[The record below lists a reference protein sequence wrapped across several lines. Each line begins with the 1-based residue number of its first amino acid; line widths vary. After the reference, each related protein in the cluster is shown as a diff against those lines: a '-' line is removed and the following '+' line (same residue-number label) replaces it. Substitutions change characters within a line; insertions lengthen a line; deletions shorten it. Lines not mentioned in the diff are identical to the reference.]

1 MSNARIDTNL
11 SETNEPSEL
20 NEALAKLEEEAKR
33 LSKLIGQAKRSGE
46 DASELIAA
54 KKSLHQ
60 DKIEPLKKQIA
71 ETVSKKASAQTI
83 AQKQIEQL
91 KPPAPYKNPTH
102 LISSDSLAL
111 SLVDLTDKGR
121 DGGHESNNDSSATLK
136 QRWDTYIAA
145 HPSGNIYYEWRF
157 LEAISRIFGHKI
169 KLLTA
174 TEKQS
179 GQIIGVLPIV
189 EQKSRLFGHLWTS
202 IAFVNYGGPLC
213 NNEKVEASIF
223 EFIQQV
229 AKREN
234 INRLEVRGLYERP
247 IPDSWNCSQDK
258 ASMWLPLPSDNNS
271 DTLLSSFKA
280 KLRSQI
286 RKGYTESVNVKV
298 GGLELID
305 DYYTVFARNM
315 RDLGTPVYSKR
326 LFSELLNTLANQA
339 WLVLIYHQG
348 KPASAA
354 FLIKT
359 GDRMEIPWASTI
371 RDYNRFGLNMVL
383 YWEVLKLSCE
393 QKCVVFDFGRSSIN
407 ATTYKF
413 KKQWGAQ
420 PIQHY
425 WYGYEPGEDSSSGQ
439 LQGTSKASTENPKFK
454 ILIACWKRLPIWLS
468 KLIGPSIV
476 KFIP

>member
-11 SETNEPSEL
+11 NETNEPSEL

-46 DASELIAA
+46 DVSELIAA

-71 ETVSKKASAQTI
+71 ETVSEKTSEQTT
-83 AQKQIEQL
+83 AQKQIKQL
-91 KPPAPYKNPTH
+91 EAPAPYTNTPF
-102 LISSDSLAL
+102 LSNSDSLAL
-111 SLVDLTDKGR
+111 SLVDLADIGR
-121 DGGHESNNDSSATLK
+121 DGVSESNNDSISNNDSSATLK
-136 QRWDTYIAA
+136 QHWDTYIAA

-223 EFIQQV
+223 EFIEQA
-229 AKREN
+229 AKQEG
-234 INRLEVRGLYERP
+234 IKRLEVRGLYERP
-247 IPDSWNCSQDK
+247 IPDSWNCSKDK

-286 RKGYTESVNVKV
+286 RKGYTDAVSAKV

-326 LFSELLNTLANQA
+326 LFSELLKTLANQA

-393 QKCVVFDFGRSSIN
+393 QKCAVFDFGRSSID

-425 WYGYEPGEDSSSGQ
+425 WYGYEPEEDSSSG
-439 LQGTSKASTENPKFK
+439 
-454 ILIACWKRLPIWLS
+454 
-468 KLIGPSIV
+468 
-476 KFIP
+476 